1 MSLQVGKGEA
11 LRLLGP
17 NGAGKTT
24 LVKILSTL
32 IPPSGG
38 SAFVNGLDVSRHP
51 HAVRGMIGYVIGEE
65 HSFHWRLTGRQ
76 NLWFFAALC
85 NLTRA

>member
-1 MSLQVGKGEA
+1 
-11 LRLLGP
+11 
-17 NGAGKTT
+17 
-24 LVKILSTL
+24 
-32 IPPSGG
+32 
-38 SAFVNGLDVSRHP
+38 LDVSRHP